1 MNATPTIVRLLRFPT
16 SLRLLKKGA
25 QYLSGKKRSGALIL
39 SERHH
44 SVEVTFRTNL
54 PGVSFSTGGTSL
66 TSTEAF
72 TEGEQRD
79 VLLPWT
85 LVVEQG
91 ELPAELLLEID
102 VAYEGKERHTA
113 TVPLKLRYGIPVVTV
128 AVGAAIAVAAV
139 AATVVSR
146 RKPKLIVE
154 DGEIEIPSTPRKARK
169 PSRKAASKP
178 AASKKSSAK
187 PAASSS
193 KKASGTRPGSSA
205 SRSAPRKD
213 APGSSKARKSA
224 PRPPRP
230 KSR

>member
-1 MNATPTIVRLLRFPT
+1 MNATPTIVRLLRFPA

-39 SERHH
+39 SERHQP
-44 SVEVTFRTNL
+44 VEVTFRTTL
-54 PGVSFSTGGTSL
+54 PGVSFSTGGTSV

-91 ELPAELLLEID
+91 ELPSELLLEID
-102 VAYEGKERHTA
+102 VAYDGKERHTA
-113 TVPLKLRYGIPVVTV
+113 TVPLKLLYGIPVVTV

-139 AATVVSR
+139 AATMVSR
-146 RKPKLIVE
+146 RKSKVVAE
-154 DGEIEIPSTPRKARK
+154 DREIEISSTPSKARK
-169 PSRKAASKP
+169 PSKAASKS
-178 AASKKSSAK
+178 AASKKSGAK

-193 KKASGTRPGSSA
+193 KKASGTRPGSAA
-205 SRSAPRKD
+205 SQSAPRKD

-224 PRPPRP
+224 PRPPKP